1 MAINNTQSWFAK
13 KAQLPATIGN
23 PVYAGEL
30 QGGGILNPDG
40 STSTMDSRR
49 LRAERAAVNGKA
61 GASSTIRLGPG
72 EIMPERAG
80 PGYKPDFTVRGS
92 VPPGQQVSTMT
103 RGSHGYSS
111 AILADQ
117 RESAW
122 NAKMTGPNGY
132 RTEPLTSAETKA
144 FESSPD
150 GRATSKIVPPKATT
164 TAPEGMFQRVGP
176 DPNATSQGAQRT
188 FAERA
193 GRAVGQRYESAL
205 SAAKGSALPAVLGAA
220 GVALEGAAMDSDG
233 KRSAFYDSPDVS
245 LWDKAHQGVRDV
257 AQLALPAAGGIVG
270 GTAGSVLGPVG
281 TLGGGVAGAGAG
293 HYASHLVQG
302 GLNLAS
308 RALGGSGKA
317 PIDEFDY
324 SPKTPVPQVI
334 TPDAEVAQPR
344 PFTVAATPEAEAK
357 RQIENTTPTQFGGNG
372 LLAKAE
378 AGLSQLRGRYAQGG
392 DGGIKAFRDPSV
404 QAAFNARNMLEGTGI
419 AVNTTKD
426 GRLEFSG
433 DNRAGGGQLYRAA
446 DGSMT
451 TDWSKTQQ
459 YADAIQ
465 RNAADQNRLVEL
477 TRGAALAGDKEAL
490 ARLTK
495 GDARLEGIAKE
506 ASTEKSLRDAA
517 RNGSVNAMHLLTEM
531 EKTKADGAY
540 KAADLGLRRAA
551 LAGAQEDRDLNRQ
564 LRADQL
570 RLSLDND
577 ARDFQQA
584 RVGELDKQLEQYAT
598 VDGKLDGSKLS
609 RLRGLAANLK
619 PSQGQSPEEFN
630 KDVSTLVGL
639 ASKLDNMQAF
649 YDRWTSQAG
658 LGGTDLRVWKPNSG
672 LRGGFITDQGDHMS
686 TSQYNSLTDDEKVA
700 FKKYHLKGGK

>member
-13 KAQLPATIGN
+13 KAQLPATIGS

-30 QGGGILNPDG
+30 QGGGIRNPDG

-92 VPPGQQVSTMT
+92 VPPGQQVSTM
-103 RGSHGYSS
+103 
-111 AILADQ
+111 
-117 RESAW
+117 
-122 NAKMTGPNGY
+122 
-132 RTEPLTSAETKA
+132 
-144 FESSPD
+144 
-150 GRATSKIVPPKATT
+150 PPKATT

-257 AQLALPAAGGIVG
+257 ARLALPAAGGIVG

-324 SPKTPVPQVI
+324 SPKTPATVPTQVPQVI
-334 TPDAEVAQPR
+334 TPDAEVAQLR

-490 ARLTK
+490 ARLTR

-564 LRADQL
+564 LRADHLQ
-570 RLSLDND
+570 LSLNNARVSQAKD

-619 PSQGQSPEEFN
+619 PSEGQSPEEFN

-639 ASKLDNMQAF
+639 ASKLDNGQAF
-649 YDRWTSQAG
+649 YDRWLSQAG
-658 LGGTDLRVWKPNSG
+658 LGGTDLRVWKPNLG
-672 LRGGFITDQGDHMS
+672 LRGGFVTGQGDHIS
-686 TSQYNSLTDDEKVA
+686 TSQYNALTDDEKVA
-700 FKKYHLKGGK
+700 FKKYYLKGGK